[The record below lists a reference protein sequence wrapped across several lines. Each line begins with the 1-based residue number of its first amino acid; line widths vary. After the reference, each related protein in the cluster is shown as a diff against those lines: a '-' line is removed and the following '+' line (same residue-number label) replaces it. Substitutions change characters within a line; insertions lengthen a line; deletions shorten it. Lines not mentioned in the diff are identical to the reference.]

1 MRTYRTVVFLLTT
14 LLMSLQAGAGVNN
27 VLINETLPDPVCNLT
42 PEVSSDYPSFF
53 YGHELV
59 LTTEEADC
67 TIYYWIFDEGATGE
81 DEHWTAYTGPVKLPM
96 GHHFVSYF
104 MAPNATLDPNN
115 PLQDG
120 TLPKQ
125 VEFYVTNRPGL
136 SVPEGTISGT
146 RNLKLTN
153 LEDGCYVKYTMISD
167 DYSVFDYEEE
177 FDIEK
182 GIDITKTCYVEF
194 SVYPPAYLEKGKLS
208 YIKPVV
214 FKVNYTVDAN
224 AASTQ
229 AEVLSDSWS
238 FEEYY
243 DYYHDWSISGDEGS
257 SLSFQGGVS
266 TSGSMTLISNSGL
279 FPVATLKKVTVTA
292 AAGWWGLLD
301 NPGCSIGING
311 EWKDIP
317 NSYQLDNNGEVRN
330 YGVSGDFED
339 YTFENVALNNGVL
352 TINVQGVNSGGTIVR
367 RVQVEYEL
375 EKLGLSVAGVE
386 VTTGN
391 QNDILGDG
399 KVSFSSE
406 NSTLTLNGAT
416 INGSITTGLESLT
429 VSFSGENHI
438 NTTDAA
444 FVALKGSNTTPKV
457 SLSSADNSVLF
468 FSSTNAVSNHGDGVE
483 LSVSASVW
491 TSFGSKPDQKEWIC
505 AKITVKDPS
514 TFDSSMDANKIFFV
528 GDKPTMSY
536 TVSKDYSVV
545 YRATGP
551 GYNGD
556 YAVYASPITLSE
568 EVGKYNITARAV
580 PTKYVGYYS
589 NGEPLFRSS
598 VYLNNRF
605 DICEKPVP
613 SLSEGTYEGVQ
624 YLTFSNIAE
633 GYYLYYGE
641 RQASG
646 GYAFSAYEEGK
657 SIEVSKDMTLYYY
670 LGRSGN
676 NQTFSS
682 DWLTVAYIIN
692 PITEYPLK
700 VADKVVTVDN
710 AADIF
715 GDGTVSYDAKTQ
727 VLTLANALIL
737 GTIDTAVDGLTIH
750 LVGENTISTQA
761 SEGINYAIRNTS
773 PKEQPV
779 TFTTTESQPG
789 SLSVYAP
796 SICDLSGV
804 TLSNFQNGLTLQYK
818 ANGVQLI
825 AVPIT
830 TEGKTDEEVAQQQ
843 KEQNKYRIWVGDVQI
858 TEANHLNVL
867 GQIDNNGNPT
877 VLFDDDNDLLVL
889 HNAALATHI
898 RSIREEGLKVFLA
911 GNNSIDTGT
920 EPSFLSLVNAKAQL
934 TFLTDVNKPGRLVLS
949 TPIYTEGFTTRSY
962 QNGLGLTSDNVTG
975 QILIAPVGVVPIVD
989 EEKTFTS
996 DAFLVQEGGTSV
1008 PVDLSNT
1015 EIDDVLYTLGD
1026 ATSVDGFD
1034 AAVGEDDDPGI
1045 VLFTQ
1050 MSNSTVN
1057 QLVLDPAVEPGSD
1070 AYAEAFTGL
1079 TFKVPAGT
1087 GDILIDS
1094 KVVGT
1099 STLTIKVGEGEPVAC
1114 QHADREV
1121 DTLRYACAEPTYVY
1135 VYNASPVAGASR
1147 RTFGPFPIGD
1157 KKSTTHVKVYSV
1169 NVKVGAM
1176 ISSTALA
1183 STEQLSAGGPMLE
1196 KCVSVLRWDNSYYR
1210 RDASGRVLGIKLDKV
1225 LDEPVTEVEDDLFS
1239 GVDQKRD
1246 VRYIDMSETEV
1257 SGLNVASTEARRRAA
1272 SNLFG
1277 GFDEQTLIYLPE
1289 GNADG
1294 GRPNVIIDGTCARL
1308 SLDGQT
1314 AYLAPRDF
1322 TAREASL
1329 NRQLTVHQPA
1339 AVILPFSLSADKASQ
1354 LGTFHELKAVSFN
1367 RVTFGE
1373 PVQTTLCSHTPY
1385 LYIPAETAA
1394 SFNFSDVEIAHNEAM
1409 QYGGLFLSGTYEP
1422 YTIAADVPVY
1432 QWEADGTAFGA
1443 FVRQTSG
1450 TTISPFD
1457 AWLTVYYA
1465 NDRLQVQVEGREDL
1479 GIHTV
1484 GHAAEADLWYTLDGR
1499 PIARPNSKGIYIR
1512 NGQKTVV
1519 R

>member
-1 MRTYRTVVFLLTT
+1 MF
-14 LLMSLQAGAGVNN
+14 MSLQ
-27 VLINETLPDPVCNLT
+27 
-42 PEVSSDYPSFF
+42 S
-53 YGHELV
+53 
-59 LTTEEADC
+59 
-67 TIYYWIFDEGATGE
+67 
-81 DEHWTAYTGPVKLPM
+81 
-96 GHHFVSYF
+96 
-104 MAPNATLDPNN
+104 
-115 PLQDG
+115 
-120 TLPKQ
+120 
-125 VEFYVTNRPGL
+125 
-136 SVPEGTISGT
+136 
-146 RNLKLTN
+146 
-153 LEDGCYVKYTMISD
+153 
-167 DYSVFDYEEE
+167 
-177 FDIEK
+177 
-182 GIDITKTCYVEF
+182 
-194 SVYPPAYLEKGKLS
+194 
-208 YIKPVV
+208 
-214 FKVNYTVDAN
+214 
-224 AASTQ
+224 Q
-229 AEVLSDSWS
+229 AEVLTNSWS
-238 FEEYY
+238 FE
-243 DYYHDWSISGDEGS
+243 DYYSYSNAWSISGSEGS
-257 SLSFQGGVS
+257 TLSFQGGVS
-266 TSGSMTLISNSGL
+266 TSGGMSLISKSDI

-292 AAGWWGLLD
+292 AAGWWGTQD
-301 NPGCSIGING
+301 NPGCRIGING
-311 EWKDIP
+311 TWKDVS
-317 NSYQLDNNGEVRN
+317 NSYTLGSDGNISN
-330 YGVSGDFED
+330 YGTSGNFREFTFED
-339 YTFENVALNNGVL
+339 VKLTNGVL
-352 TINVQGVNSGGTIVR
+352 TIDVEGVNNGGTMIQR
-367 RVQVEYEL
+367 
-375 EKLGLSVAGVE
+375 VE
-386 VTTGN
+386 VQYEVRSWGVIVADVNVTEAN
-391 QNDILGDG
+391 QNDVLGDG
-399 KVSFSSE
+399 KVSFAPE
-406 NSTLTLNGAT
+406 TNTLTLNGAT

-737 GTIDTAVDGLTIH
+737 GTIETAVDGLTIH
-750 LVGENTISTQA
+750 LVGENTISANTA
-761 SEGINYAIRNTS
+761 VSETPYAIGNNAPDS
-773 PKEQPV
+773 PAIL
-779 TFTTTESQPG
+779 FTTAELQPG
-789 SLSVYAP
+789 SLRVYANQVFANTTA
-796 SICDLSGV
+796 G
-804 TLSNFQNGLTLQYK
+804 TGNYQNGLSLQTVTEGKEY
-818 ANGVQLI
+818 LI
-825 AVPIT
+825 AVPT
-830 TEGKTDEEVAQQQ
+830 SSEGKTDEEVAQQQ

-867 GQIDNNGNPT
+867 GQTDNNGNPT
-877 VLFDDDNDLLVL
+877 VLFDDENDLLVL
-889 HNAALATHI
+889 HNATLATHI

-911 GNNSIDTGT
+911 GNNSIDTGKN
-920 EPSFLSLVNAKAQL
+920 PSFLSLVNGKAQL
-934 TFLTDVNKPGRLVLS
+934 TFLTDANRPGRLVLS
-949 TPIYTEGFTTRSY
+949 TPVYTEGFTIRSY
-962 QNGLGLTSDNVTG
+962 QNGLGLSGDNTTG
-975 QILIAPVGVVPIVD
+975 QILIAPVGVAPIVD
-989 EEKTFTS
+989 DEKNFTA
-996 DAFLVQEGGTSV
+996 DDFLVQEGSQSV

-1050 MSNSTVN
+1050 MNNSTVS
-1057 QLVLDPAVEPGSD
+1057 QLVLDPTVEPGSD

-1099 STLTIKVGEGEPVAC
+1099 STLSIKVGEGEPVAC
-1114 QHADREV
+1114 QHTDREV

-1135 VYNASPVAGASR
+1135 VYNAGSATSAAR
-1147 RTFGPFPIGD
+1147 RPAGPFLIGD
-1157 KKSTTHVKVYSV
+1157 KKSTTHVKVYSI

-1176 ISSTALA
+1176 ISTTALA
-1183 STEQLSAGGPMLE
+1183 STEQMSSGGPMLE
-1196 KCVSVLRWDNSYYR
+1196 KRVALLRWDNSYYR
-1210 RDASGRVLGIKLDKV
+1210 RDATGRVLGIKLDKV
-1225 LDEPVTEVEDDLFS
+1225 LDEPVTEIENDLFS
-1239 GVDQKRD
+1239 DVDQKRD

-1257 SGLNVASTEARRRAA
+1257 SGLNVTSTEASRRAA
-1272 SNLFG
+1272 DNLFG

-1322 TAREASL
+1322 TAREATL

-1339 AVILPFSLSADKASQ
+1339 AVMLPFSLSADKASQ

-1373 PVQTTLCSHTPY
+1373 PVQTTLSSHTPY